1 MTRTTTDQLPA
12 RAAEIAATPPG
23 SDPAVGGRRRSAGGI
38 VPVLAF
44 AGIVVAVMQTLLV
57 PVIKDLPLLLNT
69 APSNATWV
77 MTATLLAG
85 AVSTP
90 IMGRLGD
97 LYGKRRMLLTSLAV
111 MVVGSLVCG
120 FTSDLVTM
128 IVGRALQGFAMG
140 AIPLGIGI
148 MRDELPR
155 ERLGSAMGLMSSS
168 IGVGGGLA
176 LPAAALVAQHADWH
190 TLFFGAAGLGVLSMV
205 LTLLVVPEAAVR
217 AQGRFDVAGALG
229 LSAGLVALLLPL
241 TKGSDWGWGS
251 PTTLILFGV
260 AVVIL
265 VLWGAME
272 LRLADPLV
280 DLRTTARREV
290 LLTNLASITVGV
302 AFYAIS
308 LVLPQL
314 LQLPTSTGYGLG
326 QSMVVAGLCMAPLGL
341 TMMFVAPLYAR
352 IAARRGPKVSLLLG
366 MLVIA
371 LGYGA
376 GIGLMNAPWQT
387 VIIAVVVGAGIGLAY
402 SSLPALIIGA
412 VDASETGA
420 ANGLNTL
427 MRSIGTSVSSAV
439 IGMVLADMSQK
450 TGPVTVPTMAGFR
463 VSFLIATAAVLVGVA
478 LACFLPSQRKAS
490 RPTLLAQSTDGAAD
504 AVDADGTRGAARP
517 PAMPAA
523 PLTATPPVHAAPA
536 AADDAAESA
545 VPAEAVEPAAP
556 AKAAEPAAPAKA
568 VEPMDAGSAVG
579 LTAAEGQPA
588 PLVKS
593 APSWAR
599 PVTEPDEVR
608 TPPSSGATAASAD
621 PAGFRGRVADTSGGP
636 VPGASITLIDRQG
649 RQAGIATAD
658 ADGHFAVDAPTAG
671 TYVLTGAAPGHTPH
685 AASAT
690 YRGEG
695 AATRVDLVLAG
706 TGRLGGTLLGGTEGT
721 PLAGGSIVV
730 TDAEGAVVARTA
742 SGAEGSWDV
751 APLPPG
757 HYTLVLSAAGHQ
769 PQARAVDLSG
779 SAPERQDARLKPAAT
794 VRGTVRGPNGRPLAE
809 AAVTLVEDDAIAGH
823 TVTGPDGA
831 FAFSGMSGAHYTLT
845 AAGYPPHAVP
855 ISLTAGAHE
864 TLDLDLS
871 QPPTAGG

>member
-12 RAAEIAATPPG
+12 RAADTTATPTAP
-23 SDPAVGGRRRSAGGI
+23 DPAAGGPHRAPRGI

-44 AGIVVAVMQTLLV
+44 SGIVVAVMQTLLV
-57 PVIKDLPLLLNT
+57 PVIKDLPVLLNT

-111 MVVGSLVCG
+111 MVVGSLICG

-128 IVGRALQGFAMG
+128 IAGRALQGFAMG
-140 AIPLGIGI
+140 AIPLGIAI

-176 LPAAALVAQHADWH
+176 LPVAALVAQHADWH
-190 TLFFGAAGLGVLSMV
+190 ALFFGAAGLGVLSML
-205 LTLLVVPEAAVR
+205 LTLLVVPETAIR

-229 LSAGLVALLLPL
+229 LSAGLVALLLPI
-241 TKGSDWGWGS
+241 TKGSDWGWGA
-251 PTTLILFGV
+251 PITLVLFGV
-260 AVVIL
+260 AALIL
-265 VLWGAME
+265 VLWGVME
-272 LRLADPLV
+272 LRRADPLV

-341 TMMFVAPLYAR
+341 TMMLVAPLYAR

-371 LGYGA
+371 IGYGA
-376 GIGLMNAPWQT
+376 GIGLMSAAWQT
-387 VIIAVVVGAGIGLAY
+387 VVIAVVVGAGIGLAY

-439 IGMVLADMSQK
+439 IGMVLAHMSQRV
-450 TGPVTVPTMAGFR
+450 GPVTVPTMAGFR
-463 VSFLIATAAVLVGVA
+463 VSFLIATAAVLIGVA
-478 LACFLPSQRKAS
+478 LACFLPSQRKAP
-490 RPTLLAQSTDGAAD
+490 RPTLVAQSTDD
-504 AVDADGTRGAARP
+504 ATD
-517 PAMPAA
+517 
-523 PLTATPPVHAAPA
+523 
-536 AADDAAESA
+536 
-545 VPAEAVEPAAP
+545 
-556 AKAAEPAAPAKA
+556 
-568 VEPMDAGSAVG
+568 
-579 LTAAEGQPA
+579 
-588 PLVKS
+588 
-593 APSWAR
+593 
-599 PVTEPDEVR
+599 
-608 TPPSSGATAASAD
+608 
-621 PAGFRGRVADTSGGP
+621 AGFRGRVANTSGGP

-649 RQAGIATAD
+649 RQAGIATAG
-658 ADGHFAVDAPTAG
+658 ADGHFALGAPATG
-671 TYVLTGAAPGHTPH
+671 TYLLTAAAPGHTPR
-685 AASAT
+685 ATSAT
-690 YRGEG
+690 YRAEG
-695 AATRVDLVLAG
+695 ASTSVDLVLAS
-706 TGRLGGTLLGGTEGT
+706 TGRLGGTLIGGAEGD
-721 PLAGGSIVV
+721 PLADGSIVV

-742 SGAEGSWDV
+742 SGADGRWD
-751 APLPPG
+751 APQLPPG
-757 HYTLVLSAAGHQ
+757 QYTLVLSAAGHQ
-769 PQARAVDLSG
+769 PQARTVELSG
-779 SAPERQDARLKPAAT
+779 GAPERQDARLKPTAT
-794 VRGTVRGPNGRPLAE
+794 VHGTVRGPNGRPLAD
-809 AAVTLVEDDAIAGH
+809 AAVSLVEDGTVAGH
-823 TVTGPDGA
+823 TVTGPDGG
-831 FAFSGMSGAHYTLT
+831 FAFSGLSGGPHYTLT
-845 AAGYPPHAVP
+845 AAGYPPHAAP
-855 ISLTAGAHE
+855 ISLTPGANK
-864 TLDLDLS
+864 TLDLELDLA
-871 QPPTAGG
+871 P

>member
-1 MTRTTTDQLPA
+1 M
-12 RAAEIAATPPG
+12 
-23 SDPAVGGRRRSAGGI
+23 SDPAVGGKRRSSGGV

-44 AGIVVAVMQTLLV
+44 SGIVVAVMQTLLV
-57 PVIKDLPLLLNT
+57 PVIKDLPVLLNT
-69 APSNATWV
+69 TAGNATWV

-111 MVVGSLVCG
+111 MVVGSLICG

-190 TLFFGAAGLGVLSMV
+190 ALFFGAAGLGVLSML
-205 LTLLVVPEAAVR
+205 LTLLVVPETAVR
-217 AQGRFDVAGALG
+217 AQGRFDVAGAIG

-251 PTTLILFGV
+251 PTTLVLFGV
-260 AVVIL
+260 AVLIL
-265 VLWGAME
+265 VLWGVME

-371 LGYGA
+371 IGYGA
-376 GIGLMNAPWQT
+376 GIGLMNAAWQT

-439 IGMVLADMSQK
+439 IGMVLAHMSK
-450 TGPVTVPTMAGFR
+450 SVGPVTVPTMAGFR
-463 VSFLIATAAVLVGVA
+463 VSFLIATAAVLIGVA
-478 LACFLPSQRKAS
+478 LASFLPSQRKAP
-490 RPTLLAQSTDGAAD
+490 RPTLVAQSTDGEAAD
-504 AVDADGTRGAARP
+504 AADTDGPRGAARP
-517 PAMPAA
+517 VAETAA
-523 PLTATPPVHAAPA
+523 PLAATLPAPAAPA
-536 AADDAAESA
+536 AVAE
-545 VPAEAVEPAAP
+545 
-556 AKAAEPAAPAKA
+556 AAEPA
-568 VEPMDAGSAVG
+568 E
-579 LTAAEGQPA
+579 LTASAGQLA
-588 PLVKS
+588 PLVKP
-593 APSWAR
+593 APSWAQ
-599 PVTEPDEVR
+599 PVTERHTTPSRPAPDA
-608 TPPSSGATAASAD
+608 TTAGAGAGAVAVA
-621 PAGFRGRVADTSGGP
+621 AGFRGRVVDASGSP

-649 RQAGIATAD
+649 RQAGVTTAD
-658 ADGHFAVDAPTAG
+658 ADGRYALDAPSAG
-671 TYVLTGAAPGHTPH
+671 TYVLTGAAPGHTPY
-685 AASAT
+685 AASAM
-690 YRGEG
+690 YHGKG
-695 AATRVDLVLAG
+695 GSTRVDLILAP
-706 TGRLGGTLLGGTEGT
+706 TGRLGGTLLGGAEGT

-730 TDAEGAVVARTA
+730 TDAEGAVVTRTT
-742 SGAEGSWDV
+742 SGAEGSWHV
-751 APLPPG
+751 PQLPPG
-757 HYTLVLSAAGHQ
+757 HYTLVLSAVGHQ
-769 PQARAVDLSG
+769 PQARAMELSG
-779 SAPERQDARLKPAAT
+779 GAPERQDARLQPMAT
-794 VRGTVRGPNGRPLAE
+794 VRGTVRGPGGRPLTD
-809 AAVTLVEDDAIAGH
+809 AAVTLVEDGTVAGH

-831 FAFSGMSGAHYTLT
+831 FAFSDLRGRHYTLT
-845 AAGYPPHAVP
+845 AAGYPPHSAP
-855 ISLTAGAHE
+855 ISLTAGASE
-864 TLDLDLS
+864 TLDLELA
-871 QPPTAGG
+871 QRPTAAD